1 MKNTERIFVYF
12 IGFLI
17 GLLMVSVILM
27 RRANREAAAIAD
39 PWAHHIEAAEALA
52 AEPLPPEVEPAILKG
67 SLLGFG
73 YLPATGSPRERVWIM
88 NFEDSYPYVRIVQ
101 DLQSGTLRYMA
112 ADQIQLKLA
121 PGVDVAELSPL
132 LDTLGLRLRNFNR
145 KHGLVV
151 LGVLNTSLEAVP
163 QTLSALEPWADLI
176 ERAEPDT
183 IRFREKP
190 RPEI

>member
-17 GLLMVSVILM
+17 GLLMVTAILM
-27 RRANREAAAIAD
+27 RRAAREEAAIAD
-39 PWAHHIEAAEALA
+39 PWAHHIEAAAAVA
-52 AEPLPPEVEPAILKG
+52 AEPLPPEVEPAMLKG
-67 SLLGFG
+67 TLLGFG
-73 YLPATGSPRERVWIM
+73 QLPASGTPRERVWIM

-101 DLQSGTLRYMA
+101 ELQSGTLHYMA
-112 ADQIQLKLA
+112 ADQIKLKLA

-145 KHGLVV
+145 KHGVVV

-163 QTLSALEPWADLI
+163 QTLAALEPWAELI

-183 IRFREKP
+183 IRFRQ
-190 RPEI
+190 RPD